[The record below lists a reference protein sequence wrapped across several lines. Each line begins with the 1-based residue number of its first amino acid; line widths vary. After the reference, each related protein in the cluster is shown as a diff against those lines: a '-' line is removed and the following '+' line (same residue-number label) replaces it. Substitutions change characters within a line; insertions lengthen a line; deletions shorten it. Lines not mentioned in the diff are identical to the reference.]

1 VRIEDFRL
9 KIEYLIRRRRT
20 AADRF
25 KKAIIK
31 MTEQSDS
38 HKFSIVNSP
47 PQADPDKEYQIGSNT
62 GNQRRL

>member
-1 VRIEDFRL
+1 MRIEDFRL
-9 KIEYLIRRRRT
+9 KIEYLRNSIH
-20 AADRF
+20 F